1 MRDFILHRE
10 ERMRLSNLD
19 SEQFPALSTSIHW
32 GIIEAEFRLNDIVD
46 EKLVSNISIIP
57 FVGDQCVVFQL
68 DNGDW
73 ELPGGTLEAGEPY
86 MDGLKRELMEELGAE
101 MRSYQIF
108 GQFHCTSS
116 VLEPYRP
123 HIPHPHFVRIIGYG
137 DVELVADPLNPED
150 GEQVVAV
157 EVVEIDEAI
166 RRFRAQNR
174 YDIAEMYQLAHMLRE
189 EAKQA
194 GEGQVF

>member
-1 MRDFILHRE
+1 MSSL
-10 ERMRLSNLD
+10 NA
-19 SEQFPALSTSIHW
+19 EQFPALTTSIHW
-32 GIIEAEFRLNDIVD
+32 GIVEAEFRLNDIVD

-108 GQFHCTSS
+108 GQFYCTSS
-116 VLEPYRP
+116 SLEPYRP

-189 EAKQA
+189 EAKQV
-194 GEGQVF
+194 GKNQVF

>member
-1 MRDFILHRE
+1 MSSL
-10 ERMRLSNLD
+10 NA
-19 SEQFPALSTSIHW
+19 EQFPALSTSIHW
-32 GIIEAEFRLNDIVD
+32 GIIEAEFRLNDILD

-73 ELPGGTLEAGEPY
+73 ELPGGTLEAGEQY

-116 VLEPYRP
+116 ALEPYRP

-137 DVELVADPLNPED
+137 DVELVGDPLNPED

-157 EVVEIDEAI
+157 EVVETDEAI

-194 GEGQVF
+194 GKDQLF

>member
-1 MRDFILHRE
+1 MWMSSL
-10 ERMRLSNLD
+10 NA
-19 SEQFPALSTSIHW
+19 EQFPALSTSIHW

-73 ELPGGTLEAGEPY
+73 ELPGGTLETGEHY

-116 VLEPYRP
+116 ALEPYRP

-137 DVELVADPLNPED
+137 DVELVGDPLNPED

-157 EVVEIDEAI
+157 EVVEINEAI
-166 RRFRAQNR
+166 RRFQEQNR
-174 YDIAEMYQLAHMLRE
+174 HDIAEMYKLAYVLRN
-189 EAKQA
+189 EAKQS
-194 GEGQVF
+194 GKDQVF

>member
-1 MRDFILHRE
+1 MKDFILHRE
-10 ERMRLSNLD
+10 ERMRLSSLNT
-19 SEQFPALSTSIHW
+19 EQFPALSTSIHW
-32 GIIEAEFRLNDIVD
+32 GIIEAEFRLNEIVD
-46 EKLVSNISIIP
+46 ETLVSNISIIP

-116 VLEPYRP
+116 ALEPYRP

-137 DVELVADPLNPED
+137 DVELVGDPLNPED

-166 RRFRAQNR
+166 RRFQKQNR

-189 EAKQA
+189 EAK
-194 GEGQVF
+194 